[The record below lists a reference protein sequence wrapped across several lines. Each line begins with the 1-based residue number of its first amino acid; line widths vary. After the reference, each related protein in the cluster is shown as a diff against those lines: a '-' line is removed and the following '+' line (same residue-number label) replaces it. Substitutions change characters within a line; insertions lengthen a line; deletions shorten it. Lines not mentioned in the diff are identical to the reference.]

1 MSRDGYSELLA
12 GAEVGAPAGDRRVP
26 GSSLA
31 DGSFWGN
38 LTISLHT
45 HTGNRT
51 RAALAKIDARPL
63 DHQLNLLDFCPKI
76 FTKFT

>member
-1 MSRDGYSELLA
+1 MPELLA
-12 GAEVGAPAGDRRVP
+12 SAEVRAPAADRRVP

-38 LTISLHT
+38 LTISLRT

-51 RAALAKIDARPL
+51 RAALAKIDGETTRPPARITY
-63 DHQLNLLDFCPKI
+63 FSI
-76 FTKFT
+76 ETVS